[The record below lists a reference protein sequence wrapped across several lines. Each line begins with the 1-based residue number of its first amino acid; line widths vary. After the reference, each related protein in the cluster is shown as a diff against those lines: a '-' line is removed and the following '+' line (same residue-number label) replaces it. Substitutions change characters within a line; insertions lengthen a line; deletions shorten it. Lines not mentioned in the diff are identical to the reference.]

1 MKVWVTKDYYNGYR
15 SVTKEVNLEA
25 ITGNRLAL
33 VLMEE
38 GVASITITRSRSL
51 QEMIDNMDKEGA
63 K

>member
-15 SVTKEVNLEA
+15 SVSKEVNIEA
-25 ITGNRLAL
+25 ISGNKLAL

-38 GVASITITRSRSL
+38 GVASITITRSKTL
-51 QEMIDNMDKEGA
+51 QEMVDAMDKEGA